1 MDVEVVVLTGQTC
14 LAFELPTLIIIHYGF
29 AEQVLQ
35 SELVSTHRDLCRAL
49 TVKFRCA
56 SWAMSSV
63 SWRPKTT
70 EMRTPLIPDNR
81 AGAAA
86 LLAGGEVI
94 GRLAEDSN
102 PKVCK

>member
-1 MDVEVVVLTGQTC
+1 MDVEVMVLTGQTS
-14 LAFELPTLIIIHYGF
+14 LALELPTLIIIHYGS

-35 SELVSTHRDLCRAL
+35 SELASTHGDLCRAL

-70 EMRTPLIPDNR
+70 QMRTPLTPTIVR
-81 AGAAA
+81 A
-86 LLAGGEVI
+86 LPL
-94 GRLAEDSN
+94 
-102 PKVCK
+102 

>member
-14 LAFELPTLIIIHYGF
+14 LALELPTLIIIHYGF

-35 SELVSTHRDLCRAL
+35 SELVSTHGDLCRAL

-63 SWRPKTT
+63 SWRLKII
-70 EMRTPLIPDNR
+70 EVRTLLTPTIVRALPLYY
-81 AGAAA
+81 
-86 LLAGGEVI
+86 
-94 GRLAEDSN
+94 
-102 PKVCK
+102 

>member
-14 LAFELPTLIIIHYGF
+14 LALELPTLIIIHYGF

-35 SELVSTHRDLCRAL
+35 SELVSTHGDLCRAL

-63 SWRPKTT
+63 SWRHQRPKTT
-70 EMRTPLIPDNR
+70 EMRTPLTPTIVR
-81 AGAAA
+81 A
-86 LLAGGEVI
+86 LPL
-94 GRLAEDSN
+94 
-102 PKVCK
+102 